1 MLPTSTHTL
10 DEILHPKSI
19 AVVGA
24 SDNPYSRGYAYT
36 HHLLDYGFR
45 GEIYPVNPRC
55 KEILGLTT
63 YARLKDIPGTV
74 DFVISCVPASA
85 VLEMLEDCAKKA
97 VKGVHL
103 YTARFSETGRPDAA
117 ILEQEVL
124 AEARKLGIRL
134 IGPNCMGVYYPTEGI
149 AFAFDLPKEGGPVGF
164 ISQTGGGAAILV
176 HLAAMR
182 GVGFSKVISY
192 GNGLDLDES
201 DYLDYFTS
209 DPETEIILMYVEG
222 VRDGRKFFRA
232 LARATARKPV
242 IIVKGGRGNAGALA
256 TTSHTAS
263 LAGSIATWESAVAQA
278 GAVSV
283 NNYDELA
290 DMAVLFRFLPP
301 VRGNRVGLSGSG
313 GGPSV
318 LAADECEEAGLN
330 VIPLPDA
337 IREELK
343 TRAPDLWD
351 WVSNPTDVSILPGL
365 GFTGLDMLR
374 MMAESPDFDLLIG
387 TITEVPLAQ
396 ETGTVARFMA
406 EVREYSEIRK
416 MDKKP
421 LLIVIAERS
430 LGTPDYTHWR
440 WKLTGDV
447 RSGLIAA
454 GVPFFPTIER
464 AAKAVRKAIDY
475 YRNRER

>member
-1 MLPTSTHTL
+1 MPTTSIHPL

-45 GEIYPVNPRC
+45 GKIYPVNLRC
-55 KEILGLTT
+55 KEILGLKT
-63 YARLKDIPGTV
+63 YSRLRDVPETV
-74 DFVISCVPASA
+74 DFVISCVPSSA
-85 VLEMLEDCAKKA
+85 VIEMLEDCAAKG

-117 ILEQEVL
+117 DLEQEVL
-124 AEARKLGIRL
+124 AKAGELGIRL
-134 IGPNCMGVYYPTEGI
+134 IGPNCMGVYHPREGI
-149 AFAFDLPKEGGPVGF
+149 AFAYDLPKEGGPVGF

-176 HLAAMR
+176 HIAAMR
-182 GVGFSKVISY
+182 GIGFSKVISY

-201 DYLDYFTS
+201 DYLDYFCQDS
-209 DPETEIILMYVEG
+209 ETEIILMYVEG
-222 VRDGRKFFRA
+222 VKNGRRFFQA
-232 LARATARKPV
+232 LKRATARKPV

-263 LAGSIATWESAVAQA
+263 LAGSITTWESAVAQA
-278 GAVSV
+278 GAISV

-290 DMAVLFRFLPP
+290 DMAVLFHFLPP
-301 VRGNRVGLSGSG
+301 IRGNRVGISGGG

-318 LAADECEEAGLN
+318 LAADECEEAGLD

-343 TRAPDLWD
+343 ILAPDIWD
-351 WVSNPTDVSILPGL
+351 WISNPTDVSILPGF
-365 GFTGLDMLR
+365 GFTGLDMLKL
-374 MMAESPDFDLLIG
+374 MAENPEFDLLIG

-396 ETGTVARFMA
+396 ETGTVARLMA
-406 EVREYSEIRK
+406 EVKEYIEIRE
-416 MDKKP
+416 MGTKP
-421 LLIVIAERS
+421 LLVIVGEKS

-454 GVPFFPTIER
+454 GIPSFSSIDR
-464 AAKAVRKAIDY
+464 AAKAVRKMIDY
-475 YRNRER
+475 YRDGKR